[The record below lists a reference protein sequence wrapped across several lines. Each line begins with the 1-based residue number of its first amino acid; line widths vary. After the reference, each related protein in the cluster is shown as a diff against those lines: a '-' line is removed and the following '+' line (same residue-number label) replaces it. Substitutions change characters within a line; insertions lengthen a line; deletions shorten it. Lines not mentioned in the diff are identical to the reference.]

1 MFLKIFCIFSGVS
14 SGVII
19 GIYLREKGFSSS
31 MRNSFATVS
40 GLDNKKGKP
49 YIKGSSDNLFTYY
62 SEERTKNLDM
72 NELFKEQLEKDQK
85 LKSIVNSKI

>member
-1 MFLKIFCIFSGVS
+1 
-14 SGVII
+14 
-19 GIYLREKGFSSS
+19 